1 MSGLMGKVAE
11 KLVESKVKHAA
22 KNMSTDESAD
32 DESDDGKESGG
43 SLSNRWKRFK
53 KKFKRKSDSSNDH
66 GTQSDSEEENHSK
79 NRSKGRRRQSSG
91 QTRKGQVKRPRSDSE
106 GSSSGANGSH
116 GKRSSD
122 GTVQSAHSE
131 NTETAVET
139 SDGNETTSLNE
150 SDDERPSSRNN
161 SEWET
166 GSTTSHGS
174 NKSLHS
180 RRKIDLGE
188 LAKKQSESA
197 DEDAVDEDAKTVQSY
212 NVRVRI
218 VEGKELQG
226 PELNP
231 LVRVYLNGKQRTTR
245 VRKSTDCPR
254 WDQTLSF
261 SFKKSLEQ
269 VCQTNIE
276 FRVYS
281 ARRVVRDSLVGSF
294 QCNLGAVY
302 KQKHH
307 TMIDKWLALTP
318 GKKDRDEVESNDA
331 DIRGFLKVSI
341 SVYHN
346 HQKPPVLSLL
356 RSQKRETDADE
367 DVLFRAQLLKYI
379 LRFRIYKFCQL
390 PDFVRYPHEKAPVA
404 PGHLAVE
411 VQVGNFKVMTSFV
424 SVSEETVAVNEELHI
439 PIMWPTVVKDIRF
452 RLISL
457 TQRRKKRVLCTEFIA
472 LKYLCHSGTHGFL
485 PTYGPSFLSF
495 YGPETTRSYWAKSDV
510 SDIRDGVWPGSSYC
524 GRVLIDIRSSEGSI
538 YKTHRYTLSSSAVAA
553 SEIVHSVRNYTLFCT
568 FFACNAIDP
577 EFRAK
582 SIQFTVSVGAYGNP
596 NFGLVPK
603 CSNRTL
609 AVMPAYDT
617 SRFYTMPWGNHKPVC
632 EIPCSFED
640 VTHRVEK
647 ANALI
652 RIAEMLEQCME
663 AAKVRFPAERDD
675 FEFTSILLEGLEEAA
690 VAFDYVKADYIRP
703 ATGSV
708 TDLDQCL
715 KTARV
720 TQLGRFVE
728 QFAELKF
735 DRFTPDELYEIGT
748 QQLGAYAA
756 HLRKLAYDVQISL
769 PDVMVQMVAD
779 SIVVAHAKIPIVDF
793 FYTQTPGRCGRN
805 CGEIKQVPL
814 QWPTKTIHKLKE
826 NEVPCVLYLKLWM
839 GPSECRTNWEK
850 AIEPGQ
856 LKYYAELFENQRR
869 PLLSSTWKPTEGN
882 PHAISDES
890 GIIELSEGT
899 VRPPWGWVF
908 KGRWTLKR
916 CHDMWVG
923 CDAGHMTFE
932 DEAYEVQRKTNNKW
946 LHHLYTTYHGD
957 EIDQSSILRAPSGW
971 QYQGDW
977 VVDLHRPGDAD
988 GWSYLGHP
996 EFWVNPSTIDTDER
1010 EYHLFRRR
1018 RKKRLRSLCVNAD
1031 YFEDFNAFKKHLD
1044 ENGWEYAHKF
1054 GQPVHM
1060 QMMPGDKFRR
1070 RRMVRELGK
1079 EQSSAKLHMRIMQGE
1094 RVDESLSPRIYEI
1107 HNTASEFQLRAY
1119 IFWARELFTSKKM
1132 GPRAF
1137 VRIIFMNRSQNT
1149 QIIQYAINPVWNETL
1164 IFNRV
1169 IIPGGVYSLKRNPPA
1184 MIVEVRSEELNETE
1198 SFLGRFEVQPI
1209 VINRATDRRAVPKWY
1224 PLNGKNGNTRGE
1236 LLAMFE
1242 LFQNDPAMRC
1252 LVPLLPF
1259 AKHNARN
1266 RFEVPPTLRPNF
1278 VSYTVQFLC
1287 WGVRNL
1293 SRFQLLSVRSPF
1305 VEIIIGDCEERTD
1318 PIADAKQNPNFSR
1331 PLLTFPTV
1339 VMPELLLYA
1348 PPITLNLYDQRSFG
1362 RQPLVGVCIIKNFS
1376 RYICDHQ
1383 IRHSRKEELAW
1394 NDFDRKVAREEKL
1407 QRAEIAQLPKA
1418 DTLSNQNIKID
1429 WWCKY
1434 YASIGLWERAPGFAR
1449 SNTKCLL
1456 VFDKPL
1462 EDVGDYCGF
1471 EDFLDT
1477 FVFRKLGGSQSDS
1490 SKQQARGE
1498 LKGRLFI
1505 RPLEK
1510 KCNAKSDAI
1519 VTVPGV
1525 EFSGPVRCVIRVYIV
1540 RAYDLISRRRS
1551 GGCDPY
1557 ISVRCGNSQKRRF
1570 KNEYCP
1576 QTAEP
1581 IFGQLVEF
1589 DAVLPHENKL
1599 VISIMDKRQIL
1610 ADEEIGSTQIDLEN
1624 RLLTKYRATVGL
1636 SQCYTIHGPLKWR
1649 DQLTPLET
1657 LRRYCVKMQFPPP
1670 VIRETEKDVGIE
1682 LHGSTFWLSEIEASR
1697 PTSNKEVVGR
1707 PLQRVALHV
1716 MHQLQL
1722 VPEHVET
1729 RPLYN
1734 SINPDTEC
1742 GKLEVFVDI
1751 FPRPIG
1757 SIPPALD
1764 IKPRKPTQ
1772 YQLRV
1777 AIFKTKNVILSK
1789 RSFGKPAAD
1798 LYVKCYLNGMEKA
1811 EKTDIHYRVLEGEA
1825 SFNWRFVFDFDY
1837 DSWEQMIT
1845 VYKRTRL
1852 FRKKIE
1858 EKVEPILVV
1867 QIWDNNKFKK
1877 DKYIGQLKLN
1887 LLSFEEGQM
1896 ESEDMPNVFYEKDK
1910 KRCCCVR
1917 LSSFCVRTRCCTKR
1931 RRKAK
1936 LQLPRAPIYV
1946 PRKVDSTSLFD
1957 QKSVRGWWPCLTDDL
1972 PEEQVGKPF
1981 YGECYCIGFEKYK
1994 CKKKND
2000 DFVEDV
2006 QYVTGLI
2013 EMDVSLLRGAEAQ
2026 KNPVGRQRKKPNHSP
2041 FLSKPDRPK
2050 MDNFWCT
2057 SRLTA
2062 GSRFFWN
2069 RCGWQCICT
2078 VFCVIMLGI
2087 IIFSLIWNFPE
2098 IITSILIR

>member
-43 SLSNRWKRFK
+43 SNLSESPTVVTIMELSPTAKKKIIPRIVQKEGVGNLLARPVKDRLNVLDRIPKVAHLVQTVRMENEAQMERFK
-53 KKFKRKSDSSNDH
+53 VLTVKIPKLPWKHRMEMKLH
-66 GTQSDSEEENHSK
+66 HSMRVTMNVQVPETIPSGK
-79 NRSKGRRRQSSG
+79 PVRRR
-91 QTRKGQVKRPRSDSE
+91 
-106 GSSSGANGSH
+106 
-116 GKRSSD
+116 
-122 GTVQSAHSE
+122 
-131 NTETAVET
+131 
-139 SDGNETTSLNE
+139 LM
-150 SDDERPSSRNN
+150 
-161 SEWET
+161 
-166 GSTTSHGS
+166 
-174 NKSLHS
+174 
-180 RRKIDLGE
+180 
-188 LAKKQSESA
+188 
-197 DEDAVDEDAKTVQSY
+197 
-212 NVRVRI
+212 VRVRI

-439 PIMWPTVVKDIRF
+439 PIMWPTVVKD
-452 RLISL
+452 
-457 TQRRKKRVLCTEFIA
+457 
-472 LKYLCHSGTHGFL
+472 
-485 PTYGPSFLSF
+485 
-495 YGPETTRSYWAKSDV
+495 
-510 SDIRDGVWPGSSYC
+510 
-524 GRVLIDIRSSEGSI
+524 
-538 YKTHRYTLSSSAVAA
+538 
-553 SEIVHSVRNYTLFCT
+553 
-568 FFACNAIDP
+568 
-577 EFRAK
+577 
-582 SIQFTVSVGAYGNP
+582 
-596 NFGLVPK
+596 
-603 CSNRTL
+603 
-609 AVMPAYDT
+609 
-617 SRFYTMPWGNHKPVC
+617 
-632 EIPCSFED
+632 D

-1079 EQSSAKLHMRIMQGE
+1079 EQSSA
-1094 RVDESLSPRIYEI
+1094 
-1107 HNTASEFQLRAY
+1107 
-1119 IFWARELFTSKKM
+1119 
-1132 GPRAF
+1132 
-1137 VRIIFMNRSQNT
+1137 
-1149 QIIQYAINPVWNETL
+1149 
-1164 IFNRV
+1164 
-1169 IIPGGVYSLKRNPPA
+1169 
-1184 MIVEVRSEELNETE
+1184 
-1198 SFLGRFEVQPI
+1198 
-1209 VINRATDRRAVPKWY
+1209 
-1224 PLNGKNGNTRGE
+1224 
-1236 LLAMFE
+1236 
-1242 LFQNDPAMRC
+1242 
-1252 LVPLLPF
+1252 
-1259 AKHNARN
+1259 
-1266 RFEVPPTLRPNF
+1266 
-1278 VSYTVQFLC
+1278 
-1287 WGVRNL
+1287 
-1293 SRFQLLSVRSPF
+1293 
-1305 VEIIIGDCEERTD
+1305 
-1318 PIADAKQNPNFSR
+1318 
-1331 PLLTFPTV
+1331 
-1339 VMPELLLYA
+1339 
-1348 PPITLNLYDQRSFG
+1348 
-1362 RQPLVGVCIIKNFS
+1362 
-1376 RYICDHQ
+1376 
-1383 IRHSRKEELAW
+1383 
-1394 NDFDRKVAREEKL
+1394 
-1407 QRAEIAQLPKA
+1407 
-1418 DTLSNQNIKID
+1418 
-1429 WWCKY
+1429 
-1434 YASIGLWERAPGFAR
+1434 
-1449 SNTKCLL
+1449 
-1456 VFDKPL
+1456 
-1462 EDVGDYCGF
+1462 
-1471 EDFLDT
+1471 
-1477 FVFRKLGGSQSDS
+1477 
-1490 SKQQARGE
+1490 
-1498 LKGRLFI
+1498 
-1505 RPLEK
+1505 
-1510 KCNAKSDAI
+1510 
-1519 VTVPGV
+1519 
-1525 EFSGPVRCVIRVYIV
+1525 
-1540 RAYDLISRRRS
+1540 
-1551 GGCDPY
+1551 
-1557 ISVRCGNSQKRRF
+1557 
-1570 KNEYCP
+1570 
-1576 QTAEP
+1576 
-1581 IFGQLVEF
+1581 
-1589 DAVLPHENKL
+1589 
-1599 VISIMDKRQIL
+1599 
-1610 ADEEIGSTQIDLEN
+1610 
-1624 RLLTKYRATVGL
+1624 
-1636 SQCYTIHGPLKWR
+1636 
-1649 DQLTPLET
+1649 
-1657 LRRYCVKMQFPPP
+1657 
-1670 VIRETEKDVGIE
+1670 
-1682 LHGSTFWLSEIEASR
+1682 
-1697 PTSNKEVVGR
+1697 
-1707 PLQRVALHV
+1707 
-1716 MHQLQL
+1716 
-1722 VPEHVET
+1722 
-1729 RPLYN
+1729 
-1734 SINPDTEC
+1734 
-1742 GKLEVFVDI
+1742 
-1751 FPRPIG
+1751 
-1757 SIPPALD
+1757 
-1764 IKPRKPTQ
+1764 
-1772 YQLRV
+1772 
-1777 AIFKTKNVILSK
+1777 
-1789 RSFGKPAAD
+1789 
-1798 LYVKCYLNGMEKA
+1798 
-1811 EKTDIHYRVLEGEA
+1811 
-1825 SFNWRFVFDFDY
+1825 
-1837 DSWEQMIT
+1837 
-1845 VYKRTRL
+1845 
-1852 FRKKIE
+1852 
-1858 EKVEPILVV
+1858 
-1867 QIWDNNKFKK
+1867 
-1877 DKYIGQLKLN
+1877 
-1887 LLSFEEGQM
+1887 
-1896 ESEDMPNVFYEKDK
+1896 
-1910 KRCCCVR
+1910 
-1917 LSSFCVRTRCCTKR
+1917 
-1931 RRKAK
+1931 
-1936 LQLPRAPIYV
+1936 
-1946 PRKVDSTSLFD
+1946 
-1957 QKSVRGWWPCLTDDL
+1957 
-1972 PEEQVGKPF
+1972 
-1981 YGECYCIGFEKYK
+1981 
-1994 CKKKND
+1994 
-2000 DFVEDV
+2000 
-2006 QYVTGLI
+2006 
-2013 EMDVSLLRGAEAQ
+2013 
-2026 KNPVGRQRKKPNHSP
+2026 
-2041 FLSKPDRPK
+2041 
-2050 MDNFWCT
+2050 
-2057 SRLTA
+2057 
-2062 GSRFFWN
+2062 
-2069 RCGWQCICT
+2069 
-2078 VFCVIMLGI
+2078 
-2087 IIFSLIWNFPE
+2087 
-2098 IITSILIR
+2098 